1 MKNKNFLEG
10 ITEEYIWD
18 ETRGLFISKSM
29 KLISNSVPIVQD
41 RKLIKNAKIIRRF
54 GIAGRR
60 SGNLYNCGDK

>member
-1 MKNKNFLEG
+1 MNNKNILEG

-41 RKLIKNAKIIRRF
+41 RKLIKNAKTGEETKLIEVCF
-54 GIAGRR
+54 LLT
-60 SGNLYNCGDK
+60 S